1 MKLGQP
7 ERHCYQV
14 NKKFNKQGVF
24 LILPALRLFG
34 RDKSGHGRAL
44 MLLIAFALKSSLLG
58 HYGCLP
64 VIRFMWC
71 IRSRYPGRF
80 SAVGG
85 AGRRQARRDGDNS
98 GFY

>member
-14 NKKFNKQGVF
+14 NKNVNKQGVF
-24 LILPALRLFG
+24 LISPALRRFG

-44 MLLIAFALKSSLLG
+44 MLLIAIALKSSLLG
-58 HYGCLP
+58 ALWGA
-64 VIRFMWC
+64 VIRFMRC